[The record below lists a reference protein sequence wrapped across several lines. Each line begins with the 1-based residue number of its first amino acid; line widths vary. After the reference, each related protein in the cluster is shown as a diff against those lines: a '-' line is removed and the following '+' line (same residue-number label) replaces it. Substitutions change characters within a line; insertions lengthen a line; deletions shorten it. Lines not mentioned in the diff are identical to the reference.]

1 MASVKEV
8 LTKVD
13 GVSEVTTDIPTKEA
27 RVTFDPAKTEPAKL
41 AKLLTDHE
49 GQHDFTASVKEESPA
64 SS

>member
-8 LTKVD
+8 LAKVD
-13 GVSEVTTDIPTKEA
+13 GVSEVVTDIPTKEA

-49 GQHDFTASVKEESPA
+49 GEHDFTATVKDKDPA